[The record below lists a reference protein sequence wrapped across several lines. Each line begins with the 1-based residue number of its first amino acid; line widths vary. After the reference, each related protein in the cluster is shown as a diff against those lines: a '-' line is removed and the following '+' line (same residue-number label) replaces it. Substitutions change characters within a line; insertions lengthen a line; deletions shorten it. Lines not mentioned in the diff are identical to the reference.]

1 MTPTQIR
8 DADVSGPM
16 PRNTDGL
23 SSANSIAKRPE
34 PYPALRRGFP
44 EIPDDS
50 QEDSPS
56 HGDPTVRYSGEEPQR
71 LPLDQQSIT
80 IGSDPKSDL
89 FLELGL

>member
-1 MTPTQIR
+1 MLRGTDNLLVPAVLPSDPNLTQ
-8 DADVSGPM
+8 PY
-16 PRNTDGL
+16 
-23 SSANSIAKRPE
+23 AKN
-34 PYPALRRGFP
+34 FP

-56 HGDPTVRYSGEEPQR
+56 HGDPAVRYSGEEPQH

-80 IGSDPKSDL
+80 IRSDPKSNL